1 MNIPSREEAHR
12 LLQKAERSNP
22 GPWIDHSKYVALAA
36 ETISTHYHG
45 ISANS
50 AYVLGLLH
58 DIGRYIGVTDL
69 RHTID
74 GYKYLVDLKY
84 DDAARICITHSYPV
98 KDPNA
103 IISQSDYSE
112 EEFNWLKQYLSSIEY
127 DINDQLIQLCDALAL
142 PTGICLLEKRLIDV
156 AMRYPINEY
165 AKQRWKTFFEIEN
178 NIEKEIGQSIYK
190 ILPGVV
196 ENTFGMN
203 P

>member
-1 MNIPSREEAHR
+1 MNIPTREEAHR
-12 LLQKAERSNP
+12 LLQNAEISNP
-22 GPWIDHSKYVALAA
+22 GPWIDHSKYVAIAA
-36 ETISTHYHG
+36 ESIANHYNE
-45 ISANS
+45 IIPNN

-74 GYKYLVDLKY
+74 GYKYLLDLKY
-84 DDAARICITHSYPV
+84 ADAARICITHSYPI

-103 IISQSDYSE
+103 IISKSDYTE
-112 EEFNWLKQYLSSIEY
+112 EEFEWLKQYLSSIEY
-127 DINDQLIQLCDALAL
+127 DIYDHLIQLCDALAM

-165 AKQRWKTFFEIEN
+165 AKQRWKVFFEIKN

-190 ILPGVV
+190 ILPGVI
-196 ENTFGMN
+196 ENTFGIN